1 MKEWDRVKVVD
12 KLHQSTVVN
21 YLMNIDWASSS
32 EHPLIV
38 EFDPTTNCN
47 LACPDCISGE
57 LLNKDEF
64 SDERVISLTHEMVEA
79 GVKGVI
85 LIGGGEPMA
94 HSKISD
100 VIQILG
106 ENKVSIGITTNGL
119 YLKKYKYV
127 TSKYVDWV
135 RVSVDAATSKTFQR
149 IRPSRTGESLFES
162 VIKNMEDFANNKRS
176 HAVLG
181 FSFMVYN
188 EGNYGF
194 KGVELKNDKAKQLVN
209 QLRSEVKTNVGEIYQ
224 AALLAKNIGCAYFE
238 VKPMYDIHH
247 FSVMQRSE
255 IADVVEEQIDKCV
268 SLEDDNFK
276 VIVATKLFPSLRGES
291 NLEPKQYTRCAV
303 AQLRTLITP
312 AGAYVCPYF
321 RGVEHKKIGDL
332 NDTSFKDFW
341 NGQDR
346 KNVIDKLNPS
356 VDCPMHCIRN
366 DSNIS
371 IENMISDNF
380 SSTKNQRVD
389 DYDIFI

>member
-12 KLHQSTVVN
+12 KLSQHEVVD
-21 YLMNIDWASSS
+21 YLEKVNWDTTSKN
-32 EHPLIV
+32 PLIV

-64 SDERVISLTHEMVEA
+64 SDERVITLTKEMVEA

-94 HSKISD
+94 HSKISE

-106 ENKVSIGITTNGL
+106 ENQVSIGITTNGL
-119 YLKKYKYV
+119 YLKKYKDV

-149 IRPSRTGESLFES
+149 IRPSRTGESLFDS
-162 VIKNMEDFANNKRS
+162 VIKNMEDFAKNKQA

-181 FSFMVYN
+181 YSFMVFS

-194 KGVELKNDKAKQLVN
+194 KGVELKNDKAKNLVS
-209 QLRSEVKTNVGEIYQ
+209 QLRNEIKTNVGEIYQ

-255 IADVVEEQIDKCV
+255 IADVVEEQIDKCKT
-268 SLEDDNFK
+268 LQDENFR
-276 VIVATKLFPSLRGES
+276 ILVATKLFPSLRGES
-291 NLEPKQYTRCAV
+291 NLEPKEYKRCAS
-303 AQLRTLITP
+303 AQVRTLITP
-312 AGAYVCPYF
+312 SGAYVCPYF

-332 NDTSFKDFW
+332 NTNSFENFW
-341 NGQDR
+341 NGPER
-346 KNVIDKLNPS
+346 KNVIDKLDPS
-356 VDCPMHCIRN
+356 IDCPMHCIRN
-366 DSNIS
+366 DTNIA
-371 IENMISDNF
+371 IEQMIKDDF
-380 SSTKNQRVD
+380 SAVKKNLVPN
-389 DYDIFI
+389 YDIFI